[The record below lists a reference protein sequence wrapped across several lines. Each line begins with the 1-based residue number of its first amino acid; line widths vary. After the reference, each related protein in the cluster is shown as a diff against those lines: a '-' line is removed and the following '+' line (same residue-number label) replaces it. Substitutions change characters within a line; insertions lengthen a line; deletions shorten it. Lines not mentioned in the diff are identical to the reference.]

1 LKFLNICQ
9 KKLTG
14 HSNIVKFI
22 AAASIGKEESGHG
35 QAEYLLLMELC
46 GGKFLS
52 TFNNYSGK

>member
-22 AAASIGKEESGHG
+22 AAASIGKEESG
-35 QAEYLLLMELC
+35 QKASSQKLLMELC